1 MKIFAIRDETDLSQK
16 DLAYLLYYETPKR
29 FYIELPEDADPWDT
43 PLLLSSF
50 AKEGVKSIN
59 SYWSRL
65 WVQQRIVPSDRQNL
79 GQILKD
85 NKLKAYDE
93 YELLMLGMGRCAQ
106 DDYYLVPITEND
118 LPKKVVKRFEK
129 RIEDIVPLSDHAL
142 LVFFRDGMVRRIDLT
157 DYFSS
162 HPRFQILLQHP
173 ELFRHV
179 RIQTAGYGIQW
190 DETLSIS
197 DRELYGMGKRIPLSM
212 DDFKSFAEE
221 RVVNASEAAELLN
234 CSRQYINDLVKAGKL
249 HPIKASEKNTLFLKS
264 EILEQGGSKSP
275 AANNCRTPCSCFGA
289 GCRLL
294 MHQHPNHAISLSLLS
309 ASSGTNATTSSIR
322 QSSCS
327 QILPNTFK

>member
-1 MKIFAIRDETDLSQK
+1 MKIFAIRDETDPSQK

-29 FYIELPEDADPWDT
+29 FYIELPENPDPWDT

-50 AKEGVKSIN
+50 AKDGVKSIN

-85 NKLKAYDE
+85 NKLETYDE

-106 DDYYLVPITEND
+106 DDYYLVLITEND

-162 HPRFQILLQHP
+162 HRQFQVLLQHP

-179 RIQTAGYGIQW
+179 RIQTAGYGVQW
-190 DETLSIS
+190 DDSLVMS
-197 DRELYGMGKRIPLSM
+197 DHELYGMGKRIPLSIEE
-212 DDFKSFAEE
+212 FKSFVAE
-221 RVVNASEAAELLN
+221 RVINASEAADILN
-234 CSRQYINDLVKAGKL
+234 CSRQYINELVKTGKL

-264 EILEQGGSKSP
+264 EILQRSW
-275 AANNCRTPCSCFGA
+275 
-289 GCRLL
+289 
-294 MHQHPNHAISLSLLS
+294 Q
-309 ASSGTNATTSSIR
+309 
-322 QSSCS
+322 
-327 QILPNTFK
+327 